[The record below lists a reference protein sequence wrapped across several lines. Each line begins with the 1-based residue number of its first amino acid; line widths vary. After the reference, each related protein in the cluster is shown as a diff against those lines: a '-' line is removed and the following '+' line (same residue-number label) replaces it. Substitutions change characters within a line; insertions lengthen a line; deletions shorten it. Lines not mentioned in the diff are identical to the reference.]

1 MVEIV
6 SVPVIV
12 TMVFAVNALLKY
24 TFNSDEF
31 NRYIPLASCLL
42 GALFGAIAFACVPEV
57 MPTDNFLVALV
68 LGASSGL
75 TATGFHQM
83 LKQMKK

>member
-6 SVPVIV
+6 SVPIIV

-24 TFNSDEF
+24 TFKNEEL
-31 NRYIPLASCLL
+31 NRYIPMVSCLL
-42 GALFGAIAFACVPEV
+42 GALFGVIAFMFVPDV
-57 MPTDNFLVALV
+57 MPTDNGIVAFV